1 MDSTNGLQTHSLNGM
16 ATGLE
21 LRILGPLE
29 LVKGGVTVSVGGVKP
44 RMLLAT
50 LALNHGRAVSVD
62 QLVEVLW
69 PGDPPKSATANVQTY
84 VSSLRAL
91 LGPERLVTKAPGYR
105 LCLPPAEFDLLRFE
119 QFAAID
125 LFNVESAL
133 ALWRGDPLEDLPPA
147 PAWRTPLEGLTE
159 RRRLLRQARARLLI
173 DAGQAAKALPDVR
186 ALATE
191 DPLREEAWLLQVR
204 ALAATGQRAE
214 ALAAYA
220 DARRILAAELGIE
233 PGEPLRRLHRDLL
246 ADTRVGVE
254 RLDAAAATVLRG
266 LATLG
271 LPSVPAWAPA
281 AILGVANADAA
292 PIVENLVGARL
303 LKRSDGGRL
312 RLPALVNLLAPDLPG
327 AASDSGDDGI
337 LRVLGGY
344 LYLAD
349 EATKSLPAQV
359 FGPGVLVAPR
369 WAVTGTKERFFESE
383 KESLVRAV
391 QAAAGLRRADLAWE
405 IAHALVPWCDL
416 GGHTAE
422 WERTHSVALKA
433 CRAAGDLL
441 GEAVTLRGLGQ
452 LRVYQDHY
460 DEALEAFSRSRLLFA
475 RLGNDCGEAG
485 ALAGMGTVYRI
496 RGDLDQAYHC
506 FRQVL
511 ASYVEAGDRYGQ
523 AFAHGSVG
531 QALLARG
538 ELDEST
544 RALNKGL
551 AIAAEV
557 GDNHRLAHLTHIL
570 ARVMLRKG
578 DEPQAHANLL
588 RALDLFIALGDAHGH
603 ANTMMDLADLEPVD
617 VAVGRLTEALEIFE
631 RMGDRQAQAKCARR
645 LGELHRLAGRDG
657 LGGAYLDEASRL
669 SAHVQARA

>member
-1 MDSTNGLQTHSLNGM
+1 M

-62 QLVEVLW
+62 QLIEVLW

-84 VSSLRAL
+84 VSSLRTL
-91 LGPERLVTKAPGYR
+91 LGPDRLVTKAPGYR
-105 LCLPPAEFDLLRFE
+105 LCLPPAEFDLLRFDE
-119 QFAAID
+119 FPSVD
-125 LFNVESAL
+125 LYSVESAL
-133 ALWRGDPLEDLPPA
+133 ALWRGDPVEDLPPA

-173 DAGQAAKALPDVR
+173 DAGQAARALPDVR

-191 DPLREEAWLLQVR
+191 DPLREEAWLLLVR

-220 DARRILAAELGIE
+220 DARRTLAAELGIE

-246 ADTRVGVE
+246 ADTKVGVE
-254 RLDAAAATVLRG
+254 RLDAGAATVLRG
-266 LATLG
+266 LAALG
-271 LPSVPAWAPA
+271 LPSAPGWAPA
-281 AILGVANADAA
+281 AILGLDEPEAGPV
-292 PIVENLVGARL
+292 VENLVGARL
-303 LKRSDGGRL
+303 LKRSADGRL
-312 RLPALVNLLAPDLPG
+312 SLPALVNLLAPDLPG
-327 AASDSGDDGI
+327 GAADEGI
-337 LRVLGGY
+337 IRVLGGY

-349 EATKSLPAQV
+349 EAMKALPAQV

-369 WAVTGTKERFFESE
+369 WAVTGTKEGFFEQE
-383 KESLVRAV
+383 RESLVQAV
-391 QAAAGLRRADLAWE
+391 GAAAGLRRADLAWE

-433 CRAAGDLL
+433 CRTGGDLL

-496 RGDLDQAYHC
+496 RGELDQAYHC

-538 ELDEST
+538 ELDESI

-557 GDNHRLAHLTHIL
+557 ADNHRLAHLTHIL
-570 ARVMLRKG
+570 ARVLLRKG
-578 DEPQAHANLL
+578 GEAQAHANLL
-588 RALDLFIALGDAHGH
+588 RALELFIALGDAHGH

-617 VAVGRLTEALEIFE
+617 EAVARLTEALEIFE

-669 SAHVQARA
+669 HMTVAPTPAPTSGK